1 MKAETCEI
9 RTRNKPKCLFKNEE
23 TIRERLTVNYL
34 FTISTSGHSIVKL
47 LQNKALVFFTFSFH
61 RPFYSSFFYHI
72 AAIFFSLFSLFSI
85 FFFSPS
91 GFLLFCF
98 PSWICSCKG
107 HKLLY
112 TTSFPPSGSS
122 SQYWPN
128 LSILNFSD
136 LKRI

>member
-85 FFFSPS
+85 FFFF
-91 GFLLFCF
+91 FLLVSFFFVSLPEFVLAKVTSCF
-98 PSWICSCKG
+98 TLPAFRQAVPHLNIDQICRF
-107 HKLLY
+107 L
-112 TTSFPPSGSS
+112 TSV
-122 SQYWPN
+122 
-128 LSILNFSD
+128 I
-136 LKRI
+136 

>member
-85 FFFSPS
+85 FFFFP
-91 GFLLFCF
+91 FWF
-98 PSWICSCKG
+98 PSF
-107 HKLLY
+107 L
-112 TTSFPPSGSS
+112 FPFLNLFLQR
-122 SQYWPN
+122 SQVALHYQ
-128 LSILNFSD
+128 LSAKRFLISILTKFVDS
-136 LKRI
+136 